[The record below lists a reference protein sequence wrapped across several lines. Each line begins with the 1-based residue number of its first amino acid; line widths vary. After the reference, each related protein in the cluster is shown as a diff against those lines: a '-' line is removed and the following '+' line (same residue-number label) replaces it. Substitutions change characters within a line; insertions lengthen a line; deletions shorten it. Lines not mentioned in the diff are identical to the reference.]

1 MYSRARSA
9 RFGSAAGIAVAAAF
23 VLSACSGQ
31 EAPANGGQAVPGT
44 TVPGTTAPATT
55 ATKAAAPVKATEP
68 VPAKASEPANACS
81 SATKATL
88 EAAFKANKQASEAL
102 VVDGKG
108 LQRIKCEAPW
118 AFAHFTNE
126 IDGGRMLFVH
136 QNGKWVMRNGG
147 TGQLCEDVPAAI
159 AERICD

>member
-1 MYSRARSA
+1 MYSKVDFVRVGA
-9 RFGSAAGIAVAAAF
+9 GAGIVVATAF
-23 VLSACSGQ
+23 ILSACSVRQNPPSAGPA
-31 EAPANGGQAVPGT
+31 APAT
-44 TVPGTTAPATT
+44 TVTATT
-55 ATKAAAPVKATEP
+55 ATKAPAPVQVADP
-68 VPAKASEPANACS
+68 VPAKASTPVNACA

-88 EAAFKANKQASEAL
+88 EAAFKANKKASGAL
-102 VVDGKG
+102 EMDSRG
-108 LQRIKCEAPW
+108 LQRIKCAAPW

-147 TGQLCEDVPAAI
+147 TGQLCDDVPAAI

>member
-1 MYSRARSA
+1 MYSRGHFARV
-9 RFGSAAGIAVAAAF
+9 GSAAGIAVAAAI

-31 EAPANGGQAVPGT
+31 QNPPNGGGQVGPAEPAT
-44 TVPGTTAPATT
+44 TVTATT
-55 ATKAAAPVKATEP
+55 ATKAATPVPVAEP
-68 VPAKASEPANACS
+68 VPAKASEPANACA

-88 EAAFKANKQASEAL
+88 EAALKADKKASAAL

-108 LQRIKCEAPW
+108 LQRIKCAAPW

-126 IDGGRMLFVH
+126 IDGGRILFDH
-136 QNGKWVMRNGG
+136 RSGKWVVQSGG
-147 TGQLCEDVPAAI
+147 TGQLCENVPAAI

>member
-1 MYSRARSA
+1 MYSKVHFARV
-9 RFGSAAGIAVAAAF
+9 GAGTGIVVATAF
-23 VLSACSGQ
+23 ILSACSGHQ
-31 EAPANGGQAVPGT
+31 SPQSAGPAAPPAPGT
-44 TVPGTTAPATT
+44 TVTATT
-55 ATKAAAPVKATEP
+55 ATKAPAPVQVADA
-68 VPAKASEPANACS
+68 VPAKASTPVNVCA

-147 TGQLCEDVPAAI
+147 AGQLCEDVPAAI